1 MNGQPVLERLL
12 VSLSVGSFRH
22 CAPRKQSGTL
32 GTGRLNVK
40 ARKTSERQRL
50 EVAIPRDVAS
60 RLKSAAA
67 RRDLTI
73 RQYVLHAIED
83 RIRADLGGR
92 PTEIMTSLTDPVLA
106 QLWNNGRDAT
116 YDQL

>member
-1 MNGQPVLERLL
+1 MR
-12 VSLSVGSFRH
+12 
-22 CAPRKQSGTL
+22 
-32 GTGRLNVK
+32 

-50 EVAIPRDVAS
+50 ELAIPREVAS

-67 RRDLTI
+67 RRGLTI

-92 PTEIMTSLTDPVLA
+92 RTEVMTSLTDPVLA
-106 QLWNNGRDAT
+106 RLWSNRRDAA

>member
-1 MNGQPVLERLL
+1 
-12 VSLSVGSFRH
+12 
-22 CAPRKQSGTL
+22 
-32 GTGRLNVK
+32 LNVR

-50 EVAIPRDVAS
+50 ELAIPREVAS

-83 RIRADLGGR
+83 CIREDLGGR
-92 PTEIMTSLTDPVLA
+92 RTEVMTSLTDPVLA
-106 QLWNNGRDAT
+106 RLWNNRRDAA